1 MSSIHIEDKTLVQ
14 RFFSFLGEQIF
25 LLFVIIILI
34 VFLFIIIYTITFTVE
49 EILSLIIYV
58 IWMILFIYMTVL
70 RRIKTYITYFLIEE
84 KVLMVMY
91 RFYNMKKTIMFD
103 IKDINVELCIKTFR
117 TAPYMTI
124 WKKMSKYDSKKILTQ
139 YCYLDWAKEENI
151 NALKKMIE
159 DAQSHK
165 E

>member
-1 MSSIHIEDKTLVQ
+1 MKRL
-14 RFFSFLGEQIF
+14 
-25 LLFVIIILI
+25 
-34 VFLFIIIYTITFTVE
+34 
-49 EILSLIIYV
+49 
-58 IWMILFIYMTVL
+58 
-70 RRIKTYITYFLIEE
+70 
-84 KVLMVMY
+84 
-91 RFYNMKKTIMFD
+91 MKKTIMFD